1 MYPLIW
7 EWREARKPIP
17 VSVKIIDDRFYVLLS
32 NTYHIHFFNDIFR
45 KATIYCN
52 EDIPGAKVMGHKCN
66 RIVESMVV
74 ECPVDLNP
82 ARTKFEKLTILT
94 NANGAS
100 SNESLNQNNDT
111 YIYPEN
117 MLRKMDECE
126 RLDMLQESERNVKTA
141 ATVAFRGGIKK
152 GQTAQ
157 FSSWKS
163 VRRQAL
169 EWAEYHHLIGIDH
182 MWIYVNEA
190 WDNGVDLPYRDYITW
205 IPFDLNVYN
214 YDAFTKFP
222 GDTMYMDLFRVVSQ
236 TDALWRARREGVD
249 WLLLTDVDEYVRIG
263 PETNDGSSP
272 AIGSFSRFM
281 RNFTDS
287 HKDNI
292 GVVAGIRLRSMFYG
306 RNTQV
311 DRDEDIDLEID
322 NVWTQPWDQS
332 FSIRFRNKLILDP
345 KIAMGSRLHR
355 MTVSAVAKFDKKTHN
370 GLVDVSQELIRV
382 NHYTKQPHKGVSRR
396 KAQGKGKVQVG
407 KLVKETY
414 LRDNF
419 RDLLLSAVEKNS
431 SLDW

>member
-1 MYPLIW
+1 MKRLKNDREAGSSRGGGKFWSGVEVFFWSTKWRIGLVTVILPLLLVQLFFAAKSLDQSMPYYHATPTQIPTHTHKIVATKQHEQRLFQLAKNYQNCMLDLERIMYPLIW

-17 VSVKIIDDRFYVLLS
+17 VSVKIIDDRFYVLL
-32 NTYHIHFFNDIFR
+32 NTEHIYLFNGIFR

-52 EDIPGAKVMGHKCN
+52 DIPGAKVMGHK
-66 RIVESMVV
+66 RKGIVESMVV

-82 ARTKFEKLTILT
+82 ARTKFEKLTILS

-100 SNESLNQNNDT
+100 NESLIQNNDT

-141 ATVAFRGGIKK
+141 ATAAFRGGIKK

-214 YDAFTKFP
+214 YDVFT
-222 GDTMYMDLFRVVSQ
+222 
-236 TDALWRARREGVD
+236 
-249 WLLLTDVDEYVRIG
+249 
-263 PETNDGSSP
+263 
-272 AIGSFSRFM
+272 
-281 RNFTDS
+281 NF
-287 HKDNI
+287 
-292 GVVAGIRLRSMFYG
+292 L
-306 RNTQV
+306 
-311 DRDEDIDLEID
+311 
-322 NVWTQPWDQS
+322 
-332 FSIRFRNKLILDP
+332 
-345 KIAMGSRLHR
+345 
-355 MTVSAVAKFDKKTHN
+355 
-370 GLVDVSQELIRV
+370 
-382 NHYTKQPHKGVSRR
+382 
-396 KAQGKGKVQVG
+396 
-407 KLVKETY
+407 
-414 LRDNF
+414 
-419 RDLLLSAVEKNS
+419 
-431 SLDW
+431 